1 MFTFN
6 TNFFKERQVQLAYVT
21 TEAKPPREVRRK
33 QAKFGTG
40 SGVHPSVPVAVPSR
54 SVPQAHHRN
63 LGSSPA
69 KKQAGMCT
77 HLIAPFPHPHP
88 LPTYM

>member
-1 MFTFN
+1 M
-6 TNFFKERQVQLAYVT
+6 

-40 SGVHPSVPVAVPSR
+40 SGVHPAIPVTAPSR

-63 LGSSPA
+63 LHGSSPA
-69 KKQAGMCT
+69 KKHAGMY
-77 HLIAPFPHPHP
+77 L
-88 LPTYM
+88 LWKW